1 MTLVVVFCNGDLCIR
16 HSVSNGNVHRLGG
29 TGRNHHRDVVRHDAI
44 GDVVVPFDIIE
55 DQSQKTRW
63 VDDGGLVCGQILD
76 LNLPSEEDELGL
88 ELERAGDLVRKGVVD
103 GGRHSWS

>member
-1 MTLVVVFCNGDLCIR
+1 M
-16 HSVSNGNVHRLGG
+16 LGG
-29 TGRNHHRDVVRHDAI
+29 MGRNRHRAVGRHDAI

-55 DQSQKTRW
+55 DQSQETRW

-88 ELERAGDLVRKGVVD
+88 VLERAGDLVRKGVDD
-103 GGRHSWS
+103 GGRHSWRRLTLLWSSDNTRFIVYIRGC